1 MMEGTGAA
9 AHFCIHGGL
18 FGKEREMK
26 RKEPVKASESCSREA
41 NVHFTLNELLAA
53 IRRENIHDPVD
64 FRPPIGNEML

>member
-1 MMEGTGAA
+1 
-9 AHFCIHGGL
+9 
-18 FGKEREMK
+18 MK